1 MYGNGKS
8 LLGAVERLESV
19 ARVILLRYKCWQ
31 VEPRCRIRWH
41 VKHGEQV
48 RVLTLAN
55 LQKNGLMSRA
65 HDVWNGAAAGITA
78 DMRGV
83 DIPRLSAFNMVD

>member
-1 MYGNGKS
+1 MF
-8 LLGAVERLESV
+8 
-19 ARVILLRYKCWQ
+19 
-31 VEPRCRIRWH
+31 
-41 VKHGEQV
+41 KHGEQV

-55 LQKNGLMSRA
+55 LLKNGLMSRA
-65 HDVWNGAAAGITA
+65 HDVWNGAAAGKTA

>member
-1 MYGNGKS
+1 VQAWGAGS
-8 LLGAVERLESV
+8 LQAKR
-19 ARVILLRYKCWQ
+19 Q
-31 VEPRCRIRWH
+31 CRA
-41 VKHGEQV
+41 

-65 HDVWNGAAAGITA
+65 HDVWNGAAAGKTA

>member
-19 ARVILLRYKCWQ
+19 ACVILLR
-31 VEPRCRIRWH
+31 RNR
-41 VKHGEQV
+41 
-48 RVLTLAN
+48 LA
-55 LQKNGLMSRA
+55 SRA
-65 HDVWNGAAAGITA
+65 HDVWNGAAAGDTA